1 MNALLSDEI
10 AIRTA
15 RQAQNQ
21 AIADN
26 DLDRVASLWT
36 EDITIRRALG
46 QPVEGQVAARQA
58 LQSAGDPQKQLIY
71 QRHST
76 AVEVS
81 EQWPLAFEEGEWAGY
96 LGSVTGPVVIAGRY
110 AAHWVKRDGQWLIRS
125 ELFVALTCAAEGCEF
140 KAVP

>member
-1 MNALLSDEI
+1 MSTLLSEQL

-15 RQAQNQ
+15 RNAQNQ
-21 AIADN
+21 AIVDN
-26 DLDRVASLWT
+26 DLDRIASFWT

-46 QPVEGQVAARQA
+46 QAVEGRDAARQA
-58 LQSAGDPQKQLIY
+58 LQTVGDPKKQLVY

-76 AVEVS
+76 TVEVS
-81 EQWPLAFEEGEWAGY
+81 EQWPLAYEEGEWAGH
-96 LGSVTGPVVIAGRY
+96 LSSITERVVISGRY

-125 ELFVALTCAAEGCEF
+125 ELFVALHCAAEGCEF